1 MKKTEEQNNLLI
13 YKNKEGNIVVDA
25 IYKDETLW
33 LTQKGMAKVF
43 DCSIDNISLHLKNI
57 FKSDELNESSVVEE
71 SSITAADGKKYKTK
85 MYNLDAI
92 IAVGYRVN
100 SKKATEFRIWATKV
114 LKEYIIKGFALNDNR
129 FIQGNSFSTQYFDE
143 LLERIKAIRVSER
156 MAYQKITDIFISTSA
171 DYSPNEEEAYTFF
184 KIVQNKLHYAVSG
197 HTAAELIFTRAGAK
211 KENMGLTN
219 WKNGPDG
226 LIYKYDVT
234 VAKNY
239 LNEEELNKLNRLIV
253 AFLDYAE
260 DMAYD
265 HKVMVM
271 NDWIKATDKLLK
283 FREKNILT
291 NPGKITHK
299 EAVDKAES
307 EYEKYRVIQDQKY
320 ISSMDEFYEKYLKE
334 AKNNK

>member
-1 MKKTEEQNNLLI
+1 M
-13 YKNKEGNIVVDA
+13 
-25 IYKDETLW
+25 
-33 LTQKGMAKVF
+33 
-43 DCSIDNISLHLKNI
+43 
-57 FKSDELNESSVVEE
+57 
-71 SSITAADGKKYKTK
+71 
-85 MYNLDAI
+85 
-92 IAVGYRVN
+92 IAVIGNTTV
-100 SKKATEFRIWATKV
+100 E
-114 LKEYIIKGFALNDNR
+114 IIYNR
-129 FIQGNSFSTQYFDE
+129 
-143 LLERIKAIRVSER
+143 
-156 MAYQKITDIFISTSA
+156 A
-171 DYSPNEEEAYTFF
+171 D
-184 KIVQNKLHYAVSG
+184 
-197 HTAAELIFTRAGAK
+197 AK

-239 LNEEELNKLNRLIV
+239 LNEEELNKLNRLTI

-265 HKVMVM
+265 HTVMTM

-334 AKNNK
+334 AKK